1 MFLKKHFSKL
11 EPKVKKLLAG
21 VLSVAM
27 IAGAVLAGISIKA
40 GARSKTQDVLNELL
54 GAAKPYGL
62 VAEEFRNTNHNQTS
76 FAVNTLH
83 ITDQYL
89 SSWHDKSVG
98 TTYVRD
104 FDASSSSYMR
114 VDTNAFNNLVLGS
127 DYDYDAQEN
136 MYYIKDSNG
145 VRTGAVVDVRNCR
158 DIINV
163 FYDRDYMDVTGARQ
177 SVGNT
182 FEKYAQTSDDDADI
196 VIKADDSKVIDLSGL
211 ENKQIV
217 VVNMYARN
225 YTDWQKN
232 EVSEFYSLNDNFTIK
247 NKANG
252 QFVIINMLG
261 GNADTSFYRFN
272 VNGKGTGGLTDVDIS
287 DTVILNAVNV
297 KGNIQIG
304 ELCGIV
310 IAPYADVKLYNTCNG
325 RVIAKTFENVSGQ
338 LHFVSDEQEEGT
350 TSRETV
356 SETSKS
362 AESESTEIT
371 KSSENASTETVK
383 PTEKVTEASKSAE
396 SESTEI
402 TKSSENASTET
413 VKPTEKVTEASKSAE
428 SESTEITKS
437 SENAS
442 TETVKPTE
450 KVTEESKSG
459 IDVTETTKSSENVS
473 TEVVKPTEKVTEASK
488 SGIDV
493 TGTTKTGIDATET
506 TKSAESA
513 STEAVKPTEKES
525 KTTGG
530 MSETKTGEKETKP
543 SHTISG
549 SDYSGN
555 NVTTGQVAAD
565 EEQVTRAT
573 KKGQVAADEDY
584 VSDGSNIKK
593 TSDNSAMDSDSTVKN
608 GKKAEVGADEDLV
621 QTGDNKHIGI
631 YIGILVAAVIV
642 SGIVIA
648 VNRKKSDK

>member
-252 QFVIINMLG
+252 QFVIINMLC

-371 KSSENASTETVK
+371 KSSENASTEAVK
-383 PTEKVTEASKSAE
+383 PTERVTEA
-396 SESTEI
+396 
-402 TKSSENASTET
+402 
-413 VKPTEKVTEASKSAE
+413 
-428 SESTEITKS
+428 
-437 SENAS
+437 
-442 TETVKPTE
+442 
-450 KVTEESKSG
+450 SKSG
-459 IDVTETTKSSENVS
+459 IDVTETTKSAEGSS
-473 TEVVKPTEKVTEASK
+473 TEAVKPIERVTEASK

-493 TGTTKTGIDATET
+493 TET

-513 STEAVKPTEKES
+513 STEAVKSTEKES

-565 EEQVTRAT
+565 EEQVTCAT

-584 VSDGSNIKK
+584 VADGSNIKK

>member
-217 VVNMYARN
+217 VVNMYGRN

-383 PTEKVTEASKSAE
+383 PTEKVTE
-396 SESTEI
+396 
-402 TKSSENASTET
+402 
-413 VKPTEKVTEASKSAE
+413 
-428 SESTEITKS
+428 
-437 SENAS
+437 
-442 TETVKPTE
+442 
-450 KVTEESKSG
+450 ESKSG
-459 IDVTETTKSSENVS
+459 TDVTETTKSAESVS
-473 TEVVKPTEKVTEASK
+473 TEAVKPSEKVTEASK

-493 TGTTKTGIDATET
+493 TETTKSAEGSSTEAVKPIERVTEASKSGIDVTET

-513 STEAVKPTEKES
+513 STEAVKSTEKES

-584 VSDGSNIKK
+584 VVDGSNIKK

>member
-252 QFVIINMLG
+252 QFVIINMIG

-383 PTEKVTEASKSAE
+383 PTEKVTEESKSGTDVTETTKSAE
-396 SESTEI
+396 SVSTE
-402 TKSSENASTET
+402 A
-413 VKPTEKVTEASKSAE
+413 VKPTERVTEA
-428 SESTEITKS
+428 
-437 SENAS
+437 
-442 TETVKPTE
+442 
-450 KVTEESKSG
+450 SKSG
-459 IDVTETTKSSENVS
+459 IDVTETTKSAEGAS
-473 TEVVKPTEKVTEASK
+473 TEAVKPTERVTEASK

-493 TGTTKTGIDATET
+493 TET

-513 STEAVKPTEKES
+513 STEAVKLTEKES

-543 SHTISG
+543 SHTILG

-584 VSDGSNIKK
+584 VADGSNIKK

>member
-287 DTVILNAVNV
+287 DTVILNAVSV

-383 PTEKVTEASKSAE
+383 PTEKVTEASKSGTDV
-396 SESTEI
+396 TEI

-413 VKPTEKVTEASKSAE
+413 VKPTEKVTEASKS
-428 SESTEITKS
+428 
-437 SENAS
+437 
-442 TETVKPTE
+442 
-450 KVTEESKSG
+450 G
-459 IDVTETTKSSENVS
+459 IDV
-473 TEVVKPTEKVTEASK
+473 
-488 SGIDV
+488 
-493 TGTTKTGIDATET
+493 TET

>member
-252 QFVIINMLG
+252 QFVIINMIG

-383 PTEKVTEASKSAE
+383 PTEKVTEASKPG
-396 SESTEI
+396 T
-402 TKSSENASTET
+402 
-413 VKPTEKVTEASKSAE
+413 
-428 SESTEITKS
+428 
-437 SENAS
+437 
-442 TETVKPTE
+442 
-450 KVTEESKSG
+450 
-459 IDVTETTKSSENVS
+459 DVTETTKSAEGAS
-473 TEVVKPTEKVTEASK
+473 TEAVKPTERVTEASE

-493 TGTTKTGIDATET
+493 TET

-513 STEAVKPTEKES
+513 STEAVKSTEKES

-555 NVTTGQVAAD
+555 NVITGQVAAD

-573 KKGQVAADEDY
+573 KKGQVATDEDY
-584 VSDGSNIKK
+584 VADGSNIKK

>member
-297 KGNIQIG
+297 KENIQIG

-383 PTEKVTEASKSAE
+383 PTEKVTE
-396 SESTEI
+396 
-402 TKSSENASTET
+402 
-413 VKPTEKVTEASKSAE
+413 
-428 SESTEITKS
+428 
-437 SENAS
+437 
-442 TETVKPTE
+442 
-450 KVTEESKSG
+450 ESKSG
-459 IDVTETTKSSENVS
+459 TDVTETTKSSENAS
-473 TEVVKPTEKVTEASK
+473 TEAVKPSEKVTEASK

-493 TGTTKTGIDATET
+493 TETTKSAEGASTEAVKPTERVTEASKSGIDVTET

-584 VSDGSNIKK
+584 VADGSNIKK

>member
-247 NKANG
+247 NKAND

-287 DTVILNAVNV
+287 DTVILNAVSV

-371 KSSENASTETVK
+371 KSSENASTEAVK
-383 PTEKVTEASKSAE
+383 PTEKVTEVSKSGTDV
-396 SESTEI
+396 TET

-413 VKPTEKVTEASKSAE
+413 VKPTEKVTEASKSGTDV
-428 SESTEITKS
+428 TETTKP

-442 TETVKPTE
+442 TEAVKPTE
-450 KVTEESKSG
+450 KVTEASKSG
-459 IDVTETTKSSENVS
+459 IDVTETTKSAESAS

-493 TGTTKTGIDATET
+493 TET

-584 VSDGSNIKK
+584 VADGSNIKK

>member
-297 KGNIQIG
+297 KGNIKIG

-310 IAPYADVKLYNTCNG
+310 IAPYVDVKLYNTCNG

-371 KSSENASTETVK
+371 KSSG
-383 PTEKVTEASKSAE
+383 
-396 SESTEI
+396 
-402 TKSSENASTET
+402 
-413 VKPTEKVTEASKSAE
+413 
-428 SESTEITKS
+428 
-437 SENAS
+437 NAS

-459 IDVTETTKSSENVS
+459 TDVTETTKSAESVS
-473 TEVVKPTEKVTEASK
+473 TEAVKPSEKVTEASK

-493 TGTTKTGIDATET
+493 TETTKSAEGSSTEAVKPIERVTEASKSGIDVTET

-513 STEAVKPTEKES
+513 STEAVKSTEKES

-584 VSDGSNIKK
+584 VADGSNIKK

-631 YIGILVAAVIV
+631 YIGILVAAVII

>member
-287 DTVILNAVNV
+287 DTVILNAVSV

-371 KSSENASTETVK
+371 KSSENASTEAVK
-383 PTEKVTEASKSAE
+383 PTEEVTEVSKSGTDV
-396 SESTEI
+396 TET

-413 VKPTEKVTEASKSAE
+413 VKPTEKVTEASKSG
-428 SESTEITKS
+428 T
-437 SENAS
+437 
-442 TETVKPTE
+442 
-450 KVTEESKSG
+450 
-459 IDVTETTKSSENVS
+459 DVTETTKSSENAS
-473 TEVVKPTEKVTEASK
+473 TEAVKPTEKVTEASK

-493 TGTTKTGIDATET
+493 TET

-584 VSDGSNIKK
+584 VADGSNIKK

>member
-1 MFLKKHFSKL
+1 MFLKKYFSKL

-27 IAGAVLAGISIKA
+27 IVGAVLAGISIKA

-196 VIKADDSKVIDLSGL
+196 VIKADDSRVIDLLGL

-232 EVSEFYSLNDNFTIK
+232 EVSEFYSINDNFTIK

-383 PTEKVTEASKSAE
+383 PTEKVTE
-396 SESTEI
+396 
-402 TKSSENASTET
+402 
-413 VKPTEKVTEASKSAE
+413 
-428 SESTEITKS
+428 
-437 SENAS
+437 
-442 TETVKPTE
+442 
-450 KVTEESKSG
+450 ESKSG
-459 IDVTETTKSSENVS
+459 TDVTETTKSAESVS
-473 TEVVKPTEKVTEASK
+473 TEAVKPSEKVTEASK

-493 TGTTKTGIDATET
+493 TETTKPAEGASTEAVKPTERVTEASKSGIDVTET

-530 MSETKTGEKETKP
+530 MSETKTGAKETKP

-584 VSDGSNIKK
+584 VADGSNIKK

>member
-127 DYDYDAQEN
+127 DYDYDAKEN

-217 VVNMYARN
+217 VINMYARN

-383 PTEKVTEASKSAE
+383 PTEKVTE
-396 SESTEI
+396 
-402 TKSSENASTET
+402 
-413 VKPTEKVTEASKSAE
+413 
-428 SESTEITKS
+428 
-437 SENAS
+437 
-442 TETVKPTE
+442 
-450 KVTEESKSG
+450 ESKSG
-459 IDVTETTKSSENVS
+459 TDVTETTKSAESVS
-473 TEVVKPTEKVTEASK
+473 TEAVKPSEKVTEASK

-493 TGTTKTGIDATET
+493 TETTKPAEGASTEAVKPTERVTEASKSGIDVTET

-530 MSETKTGEKETKP
+530 MSETKTGAKETKP

-584 VSDGSNIKK
+584 VADGSNIKK

>member
-182 FEKYAQTSDDDADI
+182 FEKYAQTSDDEADI

-297 KGNIQIG
+297 KGNIKIG

-371 KSSENASTETVK
+371 KSSG
-383 PTEKVTEASKSAE
+383 
-396 SESTEI
+396 
-402 TKSSENASTET
+402 
-413 VKPTEKVTEASKSAE
+413 
-428 SESTEITKS
+428 
-437 SENAS
+437 NAS

-459 IDVTETTKSSENVS
+459 TDVTETTKSAESVS
-473 TEVVKPTEKVTEASK
+473 TEAVKPSEKVTEASK

-493 TGTTKTGIDATET
+493 TETTKSAEGSSTEAVKPTERVTEASKSGIDVTETTKSAEGSSTEAVKPTERVTEASKSGIDVTET

-513 STEAVKPTEKES
+513 STEAVKSTEKES

-584 VSDGSNIKK
+584 VADGSNIKK

-631 YIGILVAAVIV
+631 YIGILVAAVII

>member
-232 EVSEFYSLNDNFTIK
+232 EVAEFYSLNDNFTIK

-287 DTVILNAVNV
+287 DTVILNAVSV

-383 PTEKVTEASKSAE
+383 PTEEVTE
-396 SESTEI
+396 
-402 TKSSENASTET
+402 
-413 VKPTEKVTEASKSAE
+413 V
-428 SESTEITKS
+428 
-437 SENAS
+437 
-442 TETVKPTE
+442 
-450 KVTEESKSG
+450 SKSG
-459 IDVTETTKSSENVS
+459 TDVTETTKSSESAS
-473 TEVVKPTEKVTEASK
+473 TEAVKPTEKVTEASK

>member
-54 GAAKPYGL
+54 GVAKPYGL

-232 EVSEFYSLNDNFTIK
+232 EVAEFYSLNDNFTIK

-287 DTVILNAVNV
+287 DTVILNAVSV

-383 PTEKVTEASKSAE
+383 PTEKVTEASKS
-396 SESTEI
+396 
-402 TKSSENASTET
+402 
-413 VKPTEKVTEASKSAE
+413 
-428 SESTEITKS
+428 
-437 SENAS
+437 
-442 TETVKPTE
+442 
-450 KVTEESKSG
+450 G
-459 IDVTETTKSSENVS
+459 IDVTETTKLSENVS
-473 TEVVKPTEKVTEASK
+473 TEAVKPTEKVTEASK

-493 TGTTKTGIDATET
+493 TETTKSGIDVTET

-530 MSETKTGEKETKP
+530 MSETKSGEKETKP

-584 VSDGSNIKK
+584 VADGSNIKK

>member
-261 GNADTSFYRFN
+261 GKADTSFYRFN

-383 PTEKVTEASKSAE
+383 PTEKVTE
-396 SESTEI
+396 
-402 TKSSENASTET
+402 
-413 VKPTEKVTEASKSAE
+413 
-428 SESTEITKS
+428 
-437 SENAS
+437 
-442 TETVKPTE
+442 
-450 KVTEESKSG
+450 ESKSG
-459 IDVTETTKSSENVS
+459 TDVTETTKSAESVS
-473 TEVVKPTEKVTEASK
+473 TEAVKPSEKVTEASK

-493 TGTTKTGIDATET
+493 TETTKSAEGSSTEAVKPTDRVTEASKSGIDVTET

-530 MSETKTGEKETKP
+530 MSETKTGAKETKP

-584 VSDGSNIKK
+584 VADGSNIKK

>member
-163 FYDRDYMDVTGARQ
+163 FYDRDYIDVTGARQ

-297 KGNIQIG
+297 KGNIKIG

-362 AESESTEIT
+362 
-371 KSSENASTETVK
+371 V
-383 PTEKVTEASKSAE
+383 
-396 SESTEI
+396 
-402 TKSSENASTET
+402 
-413 VKPTEKVTEASKSAE
+413 E

-459 IDVTETTKSSENVS
+459 TDVTETTKSAEGAS
-473 TEVVKPTEKVTEASK
+473 TEAVKPTERVTEASK

-493 TGTTKTGIDATET
+493 TET

-530 MSETKTGEKETKP
+530 MSETKTGAKETKP

-584 VSDGSNIKK
+584 VADGSNIKK

>member
-287 DTVILNAVNV
+287 DTVILNAVSV

-371 KSSENASTETVK
+371 KSSENASTEAVK
-383 PTEKVTEASKSAE
+383 PTEKVTEVSKSGTDV
-396 SESTEI
+396 TET

-413 VKPTEKVTEASKSAE
+413 VKPTEKVTEASKSGTDV
-428 SESTEITKS
+428 TETTKS

-442 TETVKPTE
+442 TEAVKPTE
-450 KVTEESKSG
+450 KVTEASKSG
-459 IDVTETTKSSENVS
+459 IDVTETTKSAESAS

-493 TGTTKTGIDATET
+493 TET

-584 VSDGSNIKK
+584 VADGSNIKK

>member
-232 EVSEFYSLNDNFTIK
+232 EVAEFYSLNDNFTIK

-383 PTEKVTEASKSAE
+383 PTEEVTEVSKSGTDV
-396 SESTEI
+396 TET
-402 TKSSENASTET
+402 TKSSENASTEA
-413 VKPTEKVTEASKSAE
+413 VKPTEKVTEASK
-428 SESTEITKS
+428 T
-437 SENAS
+437 
-442 TETVKPTE
+442 
-450 KVTEESKSG
+450 G
-459 IDVTETTKSSENVS
+459 IDV
-473 TEVVKPTEKVTEASK
+473 
-488 SGIDV
+488 
-493 TGTTKTGIDATET
+493 TET

>member
-1 MFLKKHFSKL
+1 MFLKKYFSKL

-27 IAGAVLAGISIKA
+27 IVGAVLAGISIKA

-196 VIKADDSKVIDLSGL
+196 VIKADDSRVIDLLGL

-232 EVSEFYSLNDNFTIK
+232 EVSEFYSINDNFTIK

-383 PTEKVTEASKSAE
+383 PTEKVTE
-396 SESTEI
+396 
-402 TKSSENASTET
+402 
-413 VKPTEKVTEASKSAE
+413 
-428 SESTEITKS
+428 
-437 SENAS
+437 
-442 TETVKPTE
+442 
-450 KVTEESKSG
+450 ESKSG
-459 IDVTETTKSSENVS
+459 TDVTETTKSAESVS
-473 TEVVKPTEKVTEASK
+473 TEAVKSSEKVTEASK

-493 TGTTKTGIDATET
+493 TET
-506 TKSAESA
+506 TKSAEGA

-584 VSDGSNIKK
+584 VADGSNIKK

>member
-272 VNGKGTGGLTDVDIS
+272 VNGKGTGGLTNVDIS

-383 PTEKVTEASKSAE
+383 PTEKVTE
-396 SESTEI
+396 
-402 TKSSENASTET
+402 
-413 VKPTEKVTEASKSAE
+413 
-428 SESTEITKS
+428 
-437 SENAS
+437 
-442 TETVKPTE
+442 
-450 KVTEESKSG
+450 ESKSG
-459 IDVTETTKSSENVS
+459 TDVTETTKSAESVS
-473 TEVVKPTEKVTEASK
+473 TEAVKPSEKVTEASK

-493 TGTTKTGIDATET
+493 TETTKSAEGSSTEAVKPIERVTEASKSGIDVTET

-513 STEAVKPTEKES
+513 STEAVKSTEKES

-584 VSDGSNIKK
+584 VVDGSNIKK

>member
-232 EVSEFYSLNDNFTIK
+232 EVSEFYLLNDNFTIK

-371 KSSENASTETVK
+371 KSSENASTEAVK
-383 PTEKVTEASKSAE
+383 PTEKVTEASKPG
-396 SESTEI
+396 T
-402 TKSSENASTET
+402 
-413 VKPTEKVTEASKSAE
+413 
-428 SESTEITKS
+428 
-437 SENAS
+437 
-442 TETVKPTE
+442 
-450 KVTEESKSG
+450 
-459 IDVTETTKSSENVS
+459 DVTETTKSAEGAS
-473 TEVVKPTEKVTEASK
+473 TEAVKPTERVTEASE

-493 TGTTKTGIDATET
+493 TET

-584 VSDGSNIKK
+584 VADGSNIKK

>member
-232 EVSEFYSLNDNFTIK
+232 EVSEFYLLNDNFTIK

-371 KSSENASTETVK
+371 KSSENASTEAVK
-383 PTEKVTEASKSAE
+383 PTEKVTEASKPGTDVTETTKSAE
-396 SESTEI
+396 G
-402 TKSSENASTET
+402 ASTEA
-413 VKPTEKVTEASKSAE
+413 VKPTERVTEASESGIDVTETTKSAE
-428 SESTEITKS
+428 G
-437 SENAS
+437 AS
-442 TETVKPTE
+442 TEAVKPTE
-450 KVTEESKSG
+450 RVTEASKSG
-459 IDVTETTKSSENVS
+459 IDVTETTKSAEGVS
-473 TEVVKPTEKVTEASK
+473 TEAVKPTERVTEASK

-493 TGTTKTGIDATET
+493 TET
-506 TKSAESA
+506 TK

-584 VSDGSNIKK
+584 VADGSNIKK

>member
-252 QFVIINMLG
+252 QFVIINMIG

-383 PTEKVTEASKSAE
+383 PTEKVTEESKSGTDVTETTKSAE
-396 SESTEI
+396 SVSTE
-402 TKSSENASTET
+402 A
-413 VKPTEKVTEASKSAE
+413 VKPSEKVTEASK
-428 SESTEITKS
+428 
-437 SENAS
+437 
-442 TETVKPTE
+442 P
-450 KVTEESKSG
+450 G
-459 IDVTETTKSSENVS
+459 IDVTETTKSAEGAS
-473 TEVVKPTEKVTEASK
+473 TEAVKPTERVTEASK

-493 TGTTKTGIDATET
+493 TET

-584 VSDGSNIKK
+584 VADGSNIKK

>member
-287 DTVILNAVNV
+287 DTVILNAVSV

-371 KSSENASTETVK
+371 KSSENTSTEAVK
-383 PTEKVTEASKSAE
+383 PTEKVTEVSKSGTDV
-396 SESTEI
+396 TET

-413 VKPTEKVTEASKSAE
+413 VKPTEKVTEASKSG
-428 SESTEITKS
+428 T
-437 SENAS
+437 
-442 TETVKPTE
+442 
-450 KVTEESKSG
+450 
-459 IDVTETTKSSENVS
+459 DVTETTKSSESAS
-473 TEVVKPTEKVTEASK
+473 TEAVKPTEKVTEASK

-493 TGTTKTGIDATET
+493 TET

-584 VSDGSNIKK
+584 VADGSNIKK

>member
-287 DTVILNAVNV
+287 DTVILNAVSV

-383 PTEKVTEASKSAE
+383 PTEKVTEASKSGTDV
-396 SESTEI
+396 TET

-413 VKPTEKVTEASKSAE
+413 VKPTEKVTEASKS
-428 SESTEITKS
+428 
-437 SENAS
+437 
-442 TETVKPTE
+442 
-450 KVTEESKSG
+450 G
-459 IDVTETTKSSENVS
+459 IDV
-473 TEVVKPTEKVTEASK
+473 
-488 SGIDV
+488 
-493 TGTTKTGIDATET
+493 TET

-565 EEQVTRAT
+565 EEQVNRAT

-584 VSDGSNIKK
+584 VADGSNIKK

>member
-54 GAAKPYGL
+54 GVAKPYGL

-287 DTVILNAVNV
+287 DTVILNAVSV

-383 PTEKVTEASKSAE
+383 PTEEVTE
-396 SESTEI
+396 
-402 TKSSENASTET
+402 
-413 VKPTEKVTEASKSAE
+413 V
-428 SESTEITKS
+428 
-437 SENAS
+437 
-442 TETVKPTE
+442 
-450 KVTEESKSG
+450 SKSG
-459 IDVTETTKSSENVS
+459 TDVTETTKSSENAS
-473 TEVVKPTEKVTEASK
+473 TEAVKPTEKVTEASK
-488 SGIDV
+488 SGTDV
-493 TGTTKTGIDATET
+493 TET

-565 EEQVTRAT
+565 EEQVIRAT

-584 VSDGSNIKK
+584 VADGSNIKK

>member
-383 PTEKVTEASKSAE
+383 PTEKVTE
-396 SESTEI
+396 
-402 TKSSENASTET
+402 
-413 VKPTEKVTEASKSAE
+413 
-428 SESTEITKS
+428 
-437 SENAS
+437 
-442 TETVKPTE
+442 
-450 KVTEESKSG
+450 ESKSG
-459 IDVTETTKSSENVS
+459 TDVTETTKSAESVS
-473 TEVVKPTEKVTEASK
+473 TEAVKPSEKVTEASK

-493 TGTTKTGIDATET
+493 TETTKSAEGASTEAVKPTERVTEASKSGIDVTET

-530 MSETKTGEKETKP
+530 MSETKTWEKETKP

-584 VSDGSNIKK
+584 VADGSNIKK
-593 TSDNSAMDSDSTVKN
+593 ISDNSAMDSDSTVKN

>member
-163 FYDRDYMDVTGARQ
+163 FYDRDYIDVTGARQ

-297 KGNIQIG
+297 KGNIKIG

-362 AESESTEIT
+362 
-371 KSSENASTETVK
+371 V
-383 PTEKVTEASKSAE
+383 
-396 SESTEI
+396 
-402 TKSSENASTET
+402 
-413 VKPTEKVTEASKSAE
+413 E

-459 IDVTETTKSSENVS
+459 TDVTETTKSAESVS
-473 TEVVKPTEKVTEASK
+473 TEAVKPSEKVTEASK

-493 TGTTKTGIDATET
+493 TET

-530 MSETKTGEKETKP
+530 MSETKTGAKETKP

-584 VSDGSNIKK
+584 VADGSNIKK

>member
-104 FDASSSSYMR
+104 FDTSSSSYMR

-287 DTVILNAVNV
+287 DTVILNAVSV

-371 KSSENASTETVK
+371 KSSENASTE
-383 PTEKVTEASKSAE
+383 A
-396 SESTEI
+396 
-402 TKSSENASTET
+402 
-413 VKPTEKVTEASKSAE
+413 
-428 SESTEITKS
+428 
-437 SENAS
+437 
-442 TETVKPTE
+442 
-450 KVTEESKSG
+450 
-459 IDVTETTKSSENVS
+459 
-473 TEVVKPTEKVTEASK
+473 VKPTEKVTEASK

-493 TGTTKTGIDATET
+493 TET

-584 VSDGSNIKK
+584 VADGSNIKK

-631 YIGILVAAVIV
+631 YIVILVAAVIV

>member
-11 EPKVKKLLAG
+11 KPKVKKLLAG

-287 DTVILNAVNV
+287 DTVILNAVSV

-383 PTEKVTEASKSAE
+383 PTEEVTE
-396 SESTEI
+396 
-402 TKSSENASTET
+402 
-413 VKPTEKVTEASKSAE
+413 V
-428 SESTEITKS
+428 
-437 SENAS
+437 
-442 TETVKPTE
+442 
-450 KVTEESKSG
+450 SKSG
-459 IDVTETTKSSENVS
+459 TDVTETTKSSENAS
-473 TEVVKPTEKVTEASK
+473 TEAVKPTEKVTEASK

>member
-297 KGNIQIG
+297 KGNIKIG

-371 KSSENASTETVK
+371 KSSG
-383 PTEKVTEASKSAE
+383 
-396 SESTEI
+396 
-402 TKSSENASTET
+402 
-413 VKPTEKVTEASKSAE
+413 
-428 SESTEITKS
+428 
-437 SENAS
+437 NAS

-459 IDVTETTKSSENVS
+459 TDVTETTKSAESVS
-473 TEVVKPTEKVTEASK
+473 TEAVKPSEKVTEASK

-493 TGTTKTGIDATET
+493 TETTKSAEGSSTEAVKPTERVTEASKSGIDVTETTKSAEGSSTEAVKPTERVTEASKSGIDVTET

-513 STEAVKPTEKES
+513 STEAVKSTEKES

-543 SHTISG
+543 SHTILG

-584 VSDGSNIKK
+584 VADGSNIKK

>member
-297 KGNIQIG
+297 KGNIKIG

-362 AESESTEIT
+362 
-371 KSSENASTETVK
+371 V
-383 PTEKVTEASKSAE
+383 
-396 SESTEI
+396 
-402 TKSSENASTET
+402 
-413 VKPTEKVTEASKSAE
+413 E

-459 IDVTETTKSSENVS
+459 TDVTETTKSAESVS
-473 TEVVKPTEKVTEASK
+473 TEAVKPSEKVTEASK

-493 TGTTKTGIDATET
+493 TETTKPAEGASTEAVKPTERVTEASKSGIDVTET

-530 MSETKTGEKETKP
+530 MSETKTGAKETKP

-584 VSDGSNIKK
+584 VADGSNIKK

-642 SGIVIA
+642 SSIVIA

>member
-1 MFLKKHFSKL
+1 M
-11 EPKVKKLLAG
+11 
-21 VLSVAM
+21 
-27 IAGAVLAGISIKA
+27 
-40 GARSKTQDVLNELL
+40 
-54 GAAKPYGL
+54 
-62 VAEEFRNTNHNQTS
+62 
-76 FAVNTLH
+76 TL
-83 ITDQYL
+83 
-89 SSWHDKSVG
+89 
-98 TTYVRD
+98 
-104 FDASSSSYMR
+104 
-114 VDTNAFNNLVLGS
+114 
-127 DYDYDAQEN
+127 
-136 MYYIKDSNG
+136 
-145 VRTGAVVDVRNCR
+145 
-158 DIINV
+158 
-163 FYDRDYMDVTGARQ
+163 
-177 SVGNT
+177 
-182 FEKYAQTSDDDADI
+182 
-196 VIKADDSKVIDLSGL
+196 
-211 ENKQIV
+211 
-217 VVNMYARN
+217 
-225 YTDWQKN
+225 
-232 EVSEFYSLNDNFTIK
+232 IK

-362 AESESTEIT
+362 AES
-371 KSSENASTETVK
+371 
-383 PTEKVTEASKSAE
+383 
-396 SESTEI
+396 
-402 TKSSENASTET
+402 
-413 VKPTEKVTEASKSAE
+413 
-428 SESTEITKS
+428 
-437 SENAS
+437 
-442 TETVKPTE
+442 
-450 KVTEESKSG
+450 
-459 IDVTETTKSSENVS
+459 
-473 TEVVKPTEKVTEASK
+473 
-488 SGIDV
+488 
-493 TGTTKTGIDATET
+493 
-506 TKSAESA
+506 A

-584 VSDGSNIKK
+584 VADGSNIKK

>member
-252 QFVIINMLG
+252 QFVIINMIG

-383 PTEKVTEASKSAE
+383 PTEKVTE
-396 SESTEI
+396 
-402 TKSSENASTET
+402 
-413 VKPTEKVTEASKSAE
+413 
-428 SESTEITKS
+428 
-437 SENAS
+437 
-442 TETVKPTE
+442 
-450 KVTEESKSG
+450 ESKSG
-459 IDVTETTKSSENVS
+459 TDVTETTKSAESVS
-473 TEVVKPTEKVTEASK
+473 TEAVKPSEKVTEASK
-488 SGIDV
+488 SGINV
-493 TGTTKTGIDATET
+493 TETTKSAEGASTGAVKPTERVTEASKSGIDVTET

-530 MSETKTGEKETKP
+530 MSETKTVEKETKP

-565 EEQVTRAT
+565 EEHVTRAT
-573 KKGQVAADEDY
+573 KKGKVAADEDY
-584 VSDGSNIKK
+584 VADGSNIKK

-642 SGIVIA
+642 FGIVIA

>member
-232 EVSEFYSLNDNFTIK
+232 EVAEFYSLNDNFTIK

-252 QFVIINMLG
+252 QFVIINMIG

-383 PTEKVTEASKSAE
+383 PTEKVTE
-396 SESTEI
+396 
-402 TKSSENASTET
+402 
-413 VKPTEKVTEASKSAE
+413 
-428 SESTEITKS
+428 
-437 SENAS
+437 
-442 TETVKPTE
+442 
-450 KVTEESKSG
+450 ESKSG
-459 IDVTETTKSSENVS
+459 TDVTETTKSAESVS
-473 TEVVKPTEKVTEASK
+473 TEAVKPSEKVTEASK

-493 TGTTKTGIDATET
+493 TETTKPAEGASTEAVKPTERVTEASKSGIDVTET

-584 VSDGSNIKK
+584 VADGSNIKK

>member
-54 GAAKPYGL
+54 GVAKPYGL

-287 DTVILNAVNV
+287 DTVILNAVSV

-383 PTEKVTEASKSAE
+383 PTEEVTEVSKSGTDV
-396 SESTEI
+396 TET
-402 TKSSENASTET
+402 TKSSENASTEA
-413 VKPTEKVTEASKSAE
+413 VKPTEKVTEASKSG
-428 SESTEITKS
+428 T
-437 SENAS
+437 
-442 TETVKPTE
+442 
-450 KVTEESKSG
+450 
-459 IDVTETTKSSENVS
+459 DVTETTKSAESAS
-473 TEVVKPTEKVTEASK
+473 TEAVKPTEKVTEASK

-493 TGTTKTGIDATET
+493 TET

-584 VSDGSNIKK
+584 VADGSNIKK

>member
-287 DTVILNAVNV
+287 DTVILNAVSV

-371 KSSENASTETVK
+371 KSSENASTE
-383 PTEKVTEASKSAE
+383 A
-396 SESTEI
+396 
-402 TKSSENASTET
+402 
-413 VKPTEKVTEASKSAE
+413 
-428 SESTEITKS
+428 
-437 SENAS
+437 
-442 TETVKPTE
+442 
-450 KVTEESKSG
+450 
-459 IDVTETTKSSENVS
+459 
-473 TEVVKPTEKVTEASK
+473 VKPTEKVTEASK

-493 TGTTKTGIDATET
+493 TET

-555 NVTTGQVAAD
+555 NVTTAQVAAD

-584 VSDGSNIKK
+584 VADGSNIKK

>member
-182 FEKYAQTSDDDADI
+182 FEKYAQTSDDDVDI

-287 DTVILNAVNV
+287 DTVILNAVSV

-371 KSSENASTETVK
+371 KSSENASTEAVK
-383 PTEKVTEASKSAE
+383 PTEKVTEVSKSGTDV
-396 SESTEI
+396 TET

-413 VKPTEKVTEASKSAE
+413 VKPTEKVTEASKSGTDV
-428 SESTEITKS
+428 TETTKS

-442 TETVKPTE
+442 TEAVKPTE
-450 KVTEESKSG
+450 KVTEASKSG
-459 IDVTETTKSSENVS
+459 IDVTETTKSAESAS

-493 TGTTKTGIDATET
+493 TET

-584 VSDGSNIKK
+584 VADGSNIKK

>member
-54 GAAKPYGL
+54 GVAKPYGL

-287 DTVILNAVNV
+287 DTVILNAVSV

-383 PTEKVTEASKSAE
+383 PTEEVTEVSKSGTDV
-396 SESTEI
+396 TET

-413 VKPTEKVTEASKSAE
+413 VKPTEKVTEASKSG
-428 SESTEITKS
+428 T
-437 SENAS
+437 
-442 TETVKPTE
+442 
-450 KVTEESKSG
+450 
-459 IDVTETTKSSENVS
+459 DVTETTKSSENAS
-473 TEVVKPTEKVTEASK
+473 TEAVKPTEKVTEASK

-493 TGTTKTGIDATET
+493 TET

-584 VSDGSNIKK
+584 VADGSNIKK